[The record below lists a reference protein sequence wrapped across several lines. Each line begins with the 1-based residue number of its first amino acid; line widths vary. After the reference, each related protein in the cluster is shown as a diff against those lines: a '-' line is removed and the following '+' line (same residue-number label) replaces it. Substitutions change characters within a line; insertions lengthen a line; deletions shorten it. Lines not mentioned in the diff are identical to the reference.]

1 MVGELPS
8 DFLRVNGTPQQQQCY
23 ADERVAQ
30 ILQAQQQAGYYSIPA
45 NIKGRINI
53 SIVQVCANVLFFFL
67 NHWNPSLICKEN

>member
-67 NHWNPSLICKEN
+67 NH